1 MDRLRGRN
9 GEIGWTRF
17 AAICCLAGLLTG
29 CETSSG
35 DLADGLAEPA
45 DAVATVATSG
55 PAGIAPVVV
64 PKAKPRLVVWS
75 PPRGPNAAVSV
86 RSLPGLSHPDA
97 SLVPAVAPR
106 PRKALRIDAIPS
118 GTKATDPET
127 QTAPSPQASSAFE
140 WPVEGRI
147 ISAFGPGSGGQRND
161 GINIAAELGTPI
173 HAAAKGTVSYADKLK
188 GYGNL
193 ILIQHD
199 NGYVTA
205 YAHAQSM
212 MVSAGDRVDRGE
224 VIGFA
229 GKSGDVATPQLHFEI
244 RRGVKPVDPK
254 PLLMA
259 ARES

>member
-1 MDRLRGRN
+1 MDRLTGRN
-9 GEIGWTRF
+9 GEIGWRRL
-17 AAICCLAGLLTG
+17 AAVFCLAGVLAG

-35 DLADGLAEPA
+35 DLADDLAEPA
-45 DAVATVATSG
+45 DTGVAATSS
-55 PAGIAPVVV
+55 PAAIAPVV
-64 PKAKPRLVVWS
+64 ASKPEPRSVVWN
-75 PPRGPNAAVSV
+75 PPRGSNAAVSV
-86 RSLPGLSHPDA
+86 RSLPVLSHPDA
-97 SLVPAVAPR
+97 SLGPAVAPR
-106 PRKALRIDAIPS
+106 PRKALRVEAVPS
-118 GTKATDPET
+118 VAKAADVET
-127 QTAPSPQASSAFE
+127 QIPSPQSSSGFE

-212 MVSAGDRVDRGE
+212 MVSAGDQVDRGE

>member
-1 MDRLRGRN
+1 MDQLTGRN
-9 GEIGWTRF
+9 GEIGCRRF
-17 AAICCLAGLLTG
+17 AAVCCLAGMLVG

-45 DAVATVATSG
+45 DVVASVATS
-55 PAGIAPVVV
+55 ALASIAPVV
-64 PKAKPRLVVWS
+64 PSKPKPRPVAWS
-75 PPRGPNAAVSV
+75 SPRRSDAAVSV
-86 RSLPGLSHPDA
+86 RSLPVLSHPDA
-97 SLVPAVAPR
+97 GLGPKVAPR
-106 PRKALRIDAIPS
+106 PHKALRIDAVPS
-118 GTKATDPET
+118 GTKATGPET
-127 QTAPSPQASSAFE
+127 QTVPSPQASSAFE

-259 ARES
+259 ARDS

>member
-1 MDRLRGRN
+1 MAPLTGRN
-9 GEIGWTRF
+9 GEIGWRGVATV
-17 AAICCLAGLLTG
+17 CCLAGLLAG

-35 DLADGLAEPA
+35 DLAEDLAEPA
-45 DAVATVATSG
+45 GTVVAATTGG
-55 PAGIAPVVV
+55 PASTASVVI
-64 PKAKPRLVVWS
+64 PKAKPQSVAWS
-75 PPRGPNAAVSV
+75 LPRGSNATVSV
-86 RSLPGLSHPDA
+86 HALPVLSHSDA
-97 SLVPAVAPR
+97 SLGAAVAPR
-106 PRKALRIDAIPS
+106 PRKALRIDAVPS
-118 GTKATDPET
+118 GAKAPDPEA
-127 QTAPSPQASSAFE
+127 QTARSPQASSAFE

-147 ISAFGPGSGGQRND
+147 ISAFGLGSGGQRND

-229 GKSGDVATPQLHFEI
+229 GKSGDVDKPQLHFEI